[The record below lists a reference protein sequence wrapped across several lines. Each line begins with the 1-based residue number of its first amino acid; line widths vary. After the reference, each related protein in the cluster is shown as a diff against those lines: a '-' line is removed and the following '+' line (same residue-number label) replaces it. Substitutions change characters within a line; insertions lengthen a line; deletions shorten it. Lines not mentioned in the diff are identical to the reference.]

1 MGIHLHRIFE
11 LASGFFFFVE
21 LDLVREHVVQ
31 IVVEVLAPSTLLVP
45 ELGQGNCSFE
55 VREDANSVLASSLA

>member
-1 MGIHLHRIFE
+1 MGIHLLRIFE
-11 LASGFFFFVE
+11 LAFGFFFFVK